1 MKTPRKPSMTSSASS
16 PFKLCDV
23 QVRENERVVWSNG
36 PTHHARFVLSH
47 VDKQASVR
55 SWHDVLLVAGTVEIA
70 PRSWL
75 DDPDKIGSSSRIGSV
90 GARVEFNIASV
101 LTEHTSTYEDAL
113 WFACK
118 ELNPML
124 ESFTTLFGI
133 KHNIDIVVDHGL
145 RPVKQ
150 LLHNLVQP
158 RSKADMLKFKMKGR
172 YQL

>member
-70 PRSWL
+70 SRSWL
-75 DDPDKIGSSSRIGSV
+75 NNPDKIGSSSRIGSV
-90 GARVEFNIASV
+90 GARVEFDIATV
-101 LTEHTSTYEDAL
+101 FDEHSHTYEDAL

-150 LLHNLVQP
+150 LLVNLVQP
-158 RSKADMLKFKMKGR
+158 RPGHIKFNTKGR
-172 YQL
+172 YNL

>member
-1 MKTPRKPSMTSSASS
+1 MTSSASS

-23 QVRENERVVWSNG
+23 QVREN
-36 PTHHARFVLSH
+36 PRFVLKKDPQH
-47 VDKQASVR
+47 YARFMLTAVDKQASVR
-55 SWHDVLLVAGTVEIA
+55 SWHDVLLVAGTVELA
-70 PRSWL
+70 HHSWL
-75 DDPDKIGSSSRIGSV
+75 GNPDKIGSSMRIGAV

-133 KHNIDIVVDHGL
+133 KHDIDITVEHGL

-150 LLHNLVQP
+150 LLQNLVQP
-158 RSKADMLKFKMKGR
+158 APKPNSGILRSSTKGR
-172 YQL
+172 YNL

>member
-1 MKTPRKPSMTSSASS
+1 MTSSASS

-70 PRSWL
+70 SRSWL
-75 DDPDKIGSSSRIGSV
+75 DDPDKIGSSSRIGTV

-101 LTEHTSTYEDAL
+101 FDEHTSTYEDAL

-133 KHNIDIVVDHGL
+133 KHNIDITVEHGL

-150 LLHNLVQP
+150 LLQNLVQP

-172 YQL
+172 YNL

>member
-1 MKTPRKPSMTSSASS
+1 MTSSASS

-23 QVRENERVVWSNG
+23 QVRENERVVWVSG
-36 PTHHARFVLSH
+36 LTHHARFVLTH

-55 SWHDVLLVAGTVEIA
+55 SWHDVLLVAGTVEITNK
-70 PRSWL
+70 PWL
-75 DDPDKIGSSSRIGSV
+75 GPTRIESSSRIGSI
-90 GARVEFNIASV
+90 GARVEFNIATV
-101 LTEHTSTYEDAL
+101 ITEHTSTYEDAL

-150 LLHNLVQP
+150 LLVNLVQP
-158 RSKADMLKFKMKGR
+158 APKSGHLKFNTKGR
-172 YQL
+172 YNL

>member
-1 MKTPRKPSMTSSASS
+1 MTSSASS

-75 DDPDKIGSSSRIGSV
+75 DDPDKIGSSSRIGTV

-101 LTEHTSTYEDAL
+101 FDEHTSTYEDAL

-150 LLHNLVQP
+150 LLQNLVQP
-158 RSKADMLKFKMKGR
+158 KPGHLKFNTKGR
-172 YQL
+172 YNL

>member
-1 MKTPRKPSMTSSASS
+1 MTSSASS

-23 QVRENERVVWSNG
+23 KVRENERVIWSNG
-36 PTHHARFVLSH
+36 PTHHARFVLTA

-75 DDPDKIGSSSRIGSV
+75 DSPDRIGSSSRIGTL
-90 GARVEFNIASV
+90 GARVEFDINSV
-101 LTEHTSTYEDAL
+101 LFDREPSYEDAL

-150 LLHNLVQP
+150 LLRNLVQP
-158 RSKADMLKFKMKGR
+158 RPSIKTPFR
-172 YQL
+172 RFT

>member
-1 MKTPRKPSMTSSASS
+1 MKTPRKPSMTSSASF

-47 VDKQASVR
+47 VDRQASVR
-55 SWHDVLLVAGTVEIA
+55 SWHDVLLVAGTVEITNK
-70 PRSWL
+70 PWL
-75 DDPDKIGSSSRIGSV
+75 EHPDRIGSSSRIGSV
-90 GARVEFNIASV
+90 GARVEFDIATV
-101 LTEHTSTYEDAL
+101 FDEHSHTYEDAL

-150 LLHNLVQP
+150 LLVNLVQP
-158 RSKADMLKFKMKGR
+158 RSRIDQPFR
-172 YQL
+172 RFT

>member
-1 MKTPRKPSMTSSASS
+1 MTSSASS

-23 QVRENERVVWSNG
+23 QVRENERVVMTKSG
-36 PTHHARFVLSH
+36 EAHARFVLTH
-47 VDKQASVR
+47 VDKQASVK

-75 DDPDKIGSSSRIGSV
+75 DNPDRIGTSWRIGTV
-90 GARVEFNIASV
+90 GARVEFNIASIFD
-101 LTEHTSTYEDAL
+101 EHTSTYEDAL

-133 KHNIDIVVDHGL
+133 KHNLDIVVDHGL

-150 LLHNLVQP
+150 LLQNLVQP
-158 RSKADMLKFKMKGR
+158 APGHLKFNTKGR
-172 YQL
+172 YNL

>member
-1 MKTPRKPSMTSSASS
+1 MTSSASS

-75 DDPDKIGSSSRIGSV
+75 EHPDKIGSSSRIGSV
-90 GARVEFNIASV
+90 GARVEFDIATV
-101 LTEHTSTYEDAL
+101 FDEHSHTYEDAL

-133 KHNIDIVVDHGL
+133 KHNIDITVDHGL

-150 LLHNLVQP
+150 LLVNLVQP
-158 RSKADMLKFKMKGR
+158 RPNSGILRFNMKDR
-172 YQL
+172 YNL

>member
-1 MKTPRKPSMTSSASS
+1 MTSSASS

-23 QVRENERVVWSNG
+23 QVREAERVVMTKSG
-36 PTHHARFVLSH
+36 EAHARFVLTH
-47 VDKQASVR
+47 VDKQASVK

-75 DDPDKIGSSSRIGSV
+75 DNPDRIGTSWRIGSV
-90 GARVEFNIASV
+90 GARVEFDIAAV

-133 KHNIDIVVDHGL
+133 KHNLDIVVDHGL

-150 LLHNLVQP
+150 LLQNLVQP
-158 RSKADMLKFKMKGR
+158 APGHLKFNTKGR
-172 YQL
+172 YNL